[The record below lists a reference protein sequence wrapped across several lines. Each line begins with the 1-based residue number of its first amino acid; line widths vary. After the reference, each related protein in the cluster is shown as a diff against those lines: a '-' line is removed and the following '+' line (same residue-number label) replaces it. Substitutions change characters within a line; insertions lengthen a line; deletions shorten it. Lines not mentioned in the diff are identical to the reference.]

1 MLPND
6 LAILTST
13 WQPCPQFRE
22 FIFFSWFKTHPW
34 FKKSN
39 PYLFFLSNKPRPTF
53 LFVEDSIYDHIDTKT
68 IELGRRMIEGR

>member
-39 PYLFFLSNKPRPTF
+39 PYLFFLSNKPRKRCKNVVGELALSRPTK
-53 LFVEDSIYDHIDTKT
+53 LNSRRPDSR
-68 IELGRRMIEGR
+68 GF